1 MTKTKILFIT
11 HEMSPFLELSEIAK
25 ITRQLPQAMQEKG
38 YEIRILMPRFGNI
51 NERRNRLHE
60 VIRLSGLNIVIN
72 ENDNPLIIKVASIP
86 TARMQ
91 VYFLD
96 NEEYFHRKHVFSDG
110 HNKFFEDNDERAIFF
125 CKGALETVKKLGW
138 SPDIVHCH
146 GWMSSLVPLFMK
158 TVYKDDPTFK
168 HSRVVYSAYEKSFDA
183 HFHTDF
189 SRKVVMQGIPAAD
202 VESYMRATTP
212 GGTKQGSPSEL
223 RSDSC
228 SVQLGAIGFSD
239 AIVVGDDNLSPAVS
253 ARIKSSVKPVL
264 HFHDTGDYE
273 KFFQFYEELLASN
286 SSDHSQR
293 SSGGEAGFNSHEELT
308 DIASL
313 AS

>member
-158 TVYKDDPTFK
+158 TLYKDDATFK
-168 HSRVVYSAYEKSFDA
+168 HSRVVYSAYEKSFEA

-189 SRKVVMQGIPAAD
+189 SRKIIMQGIPAAD
-202 VESYMRATTP
+202 VESYTRATTP
-212 GGTKQGSPSEL
+212 GGTKQGSPSASVSSSSPSDF

-253 ARIKSSVKPVL
+253 DRIKSSGKPVL

-273 KFFQFYEELLASN
+273 KFFQFYEELLAPN
-286 SSDHSQR
+286 SSEGRFHTQ
-293 SSGGEAGFNSHEELT
+293 EELT